1 MRIKTEAAQMARDAG
16 NKVLA
21 KFFERA
27 AKDEGRHARL
37 SQGSWI
43 VCPSRFGF
51 ICNNLLALCE
61 EVILVNS
68 ICRLRI
74 YSAQSLKSRFYHG
87 TTKKSRTFRAA
98 IKEIYFQ

>member
-1 MRIKTEAAQMARDAG
+1 MARNVG
-16 NKVLA
+16 YKVLA

-27 AKDEGRHARL
+27 AKDEGRHAHL

-43 VCPSRFGF
+43 VRPNRDGF

-68 ICRLRI
+68 SCRLRI
-74 YSAQSLKSRFYHG
+74 CSAKSVKSLFCHG
-87 TTKKSRTFRAA
+87 ND
-98 IKEIYFQ
+98 KEKPHITCGK